1 MNPILI
7 TYIGF
12 FVAALIL
19 LWAVFEM
26 GRRFYRHRKVNAK
39 VMNTWAPLQPSSH
52 APSSPEKEGEEK
64 PRLNH
69 HSRSQQNGH
78 YSESKKN

>member
-1 MNPILI
+1 MHPILI

-12 FVAALIL
+12 FVAGLIL
-19 LWAVFEM
+19 LWAAFEM
-26 GRRFYRHRKVNAK
+26 GRRFYRRRKVNAK
-39 VMNTWAPLQPSSH
+39 AMNTWAPLQPPV
-52 APSSPEKEGEEK
+52 PSSPEKEGEAK